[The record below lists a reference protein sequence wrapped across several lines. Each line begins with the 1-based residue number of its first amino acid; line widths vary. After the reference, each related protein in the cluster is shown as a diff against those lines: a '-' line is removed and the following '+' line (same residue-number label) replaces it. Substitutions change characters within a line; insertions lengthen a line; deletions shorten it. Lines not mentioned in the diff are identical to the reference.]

1 MSATTPHF
9 AKPLLALAVAVTLSA
24 CADGPDYR
32 PPQPVTPDSWHQLP
46 ATGVR
51 VESPD
56 APSLAAWWTTLNDPQ
71 LNELIE
77 KALAENKSV
86 KQAYARVVQARAQR
100 AIAGSGFW
108 PSIDASTGATHT
120 ESESNFNESG
130 EVVSTVGESYNA
142 GLSTRWEL
150 DLFGGQRRSYEAAT
164 AQLAA
169 TEAELRDVLVVLLG
183 DVALNYVNVRTAQ
196 SRLDFA

>member
-1 MSATTPHF
+1 MSATTPRIP
-9 AKPLLALAVAVTLSA
+9 KPMLALAVAFTLSA
-24 CADGPDYR
+24 CAVGPDYR

-77 KALAENKSV
+77 RALADNKTA

-100 AIAGSGFW
+100 AIAGAGFW
-108 PSIDASTGATHT
+108 PSLDASAGGSRT

-130 EVVSTVGESYNA
+130 EVVSSVGESYNT
-142 GLSTRWEL
+142 GLSARWEL
-150 DLFGGQRRSYEAAT
+150 DLFGG
-164 AQLAA
+164 
-169 TEAELRDVLVVLLG
+169 
-183 DVALNYVNVRTAQ
+183 
-196 SRLDFA
+196 

>member
-1 MSATTPHF
+1 MEPQEVAVMSATTPQT
-9 AKPLLALAVAVTLSA
+9 AKPLLALAIAFTLSTTLSA
-24 CADGPDYR
+24 CAVGPDYR

-77 KALAENKSV
+77 RALADNRTA

-108 PSIDASTGATHT
+108 PSIGASASASRT
-120 ESESNFNESG
+120 ESESNFNQSG
-130 EVVSTVGESYNA
+130 EVVSTVGESY
-142 GLSTRWEL
+142 ST
-150 DLFGGQRRSYEAAT
+150 GVS
-164 AQLAA
+164 
-169 TEAELRDVLVVLLG
+169 
-183 DVALNYVNVRTAQ
+183 
-196 SRLDFA
+196 